1 MKYAKFILMAVI
13 EVLVDIYI
21 KSKGNGNGGDTS

>member
-13 EVLVDIYI
+13 EVLVDIYM
-21 KSKGNGNGGDTS
+21 KSKGNNGDSS